1 MLNNGGE
8 LSACV
13 HRLMSYYS
21 FIKMNLVRTKAKIA
35 AVRWMS
41 TS

>member
-1 MLNNGGE
+1 MLNNSGE
-8 LSACV
+8 LSPCV

-21 FIKMNLVRTKAKIA
+21 FINMNLVRQKAKIA

>member
-1 MLNNGGE
+1 MLTNGDE
-8 LSACV
+8 LPTCV

-21 FIKMNLVRTKAKIA
+21 FINMNLVRPKAKIA